1 MKFIYGLPPSD
12 PFPEEK
18 YNAWDSLQ
26 FHNKHLVLGLLT
38 GFVLTLIT
46 EQVIRFTFLEGAY
59 SFTFVRHIYLL
70 LLIVPAHEGFHL
82 LLLPGY
88 KNISAGLYLRKM
100 IVYFHTGDILTRSR
114 FLTVSLAPLVL
125 LTLTPL
131 LLLSVYPHP
140 LLGHIALY
148 NLIGSGGD
156 LVSAARILKLPR
168 HSLLKM
174 NGYEL
179 LVKPV
184 R

>member
-12 PFPEEK
+12 STLQEK
-18 YNAWDSLQ
+18 YNTWDSLQ
-26 FHNKHLVLGLLT
+26 FHNKHLALGLLT
-38 GFVLTLIT
+38 GFVLTIIT
-46 EQVIRFTFLEGAY
+46 EQTIRFIVFEGAY
-59 SFTFVRHIYLL
+59 NFAFVRNIYLL
-70 LLIVPAHEGFHL
+70 LFIVPAHEGIHL
-82 LLLPGY
+82 LLMPGY

-100 IVYFHTGDILTRSR
+100 IVYVHTGDTLTRSR

-131 LLLSVYPHP
+131 LLLSFYPHP
-140 LLGHIALY
+140 ILGHIALY

-156 LVSAARILKLPR
+156 LVSAGRILRLPR
-168 HSLLKM
+168 HSLLRM
-174 NGYEL
+174 NGHEM